1 MNRCHNPKYGCLIV
15 ALPTLNQVKLTP
27 PAWTGQRTWP
37 VHFLDVPKGH
47 QLQATQKSHQGLY
60 NLTMLDTPCYIRIET
75 IHGTLLCFPQQVARA
90 THTHK
95 HTQIQKNTHTHNGLK
110 TRQTSV
116 EMSVKKNWHFQV
128 FCARIASGSPRYPC
142 KVIVACGWSAISA
155 RIRQNSHSAGKHRGK
170 QPDWLRASL
179 ASTYNILKH
188 RVTSF
193 ASYNLSKE
201 V

>member
-1 MNRCHNPKYGCLIV
+1 MTYIGIPILTFFLTSILTYFLVFWHSLWRLRAGSARWDQAELKLTMNRGHNPKDGCLIV

-95 HTQIQKNTHTHNGLK
+95 HTQIQKHTHTMAW
-110 TRQTSV
+110 RQD
-116 EMSVKKNWHFQV
+116 
-128 FCARIASGSPRYPC
+128 
-142 KVIVACGWSAISA
+142 
-155 RIRQNSHSAGKHRGK
+155 KH
-170 QPDWLRASL
+170 P
-179 ASTYNILKH
+179 
-188 RVTSF
+188 
-193 ASYNLSKE
+193 
-201 V
+201 